1 MHNHMVVDTL
11 GTALAALSDPTR
23 RSIVDRL
30 TRGPAPVSELA
41 RPFAM
46 SQQAISKHV
55 AYLEHA
61 RLIRKR
67 RAGRQHLC
75 TLNPNALRAVAQ
87 WAEGYRR
94 VWEEN
99 FHRLDTLLDEMKAP
113 RKRTR
118 STKGDGS

>member
-1 MHNHMVVDTL
+1 MVVDTL
-11 GTALAALSDPTR
+11 GAALAALSDPTR

-41 RPFAM
+41 RPFAI

-61 RLIRKR
+61 HLIRKR

-75 TLNPNALRAVAQ
+75 ALNPHALRAIAQ

-94 VWEEN
+94 FWEGS
-99 FHRLDTLLDEMKAP
+99 FHRLDILLEEMKP
-113 RKRTR
+113 RRKRGRT
-118 STKGDGS
+118 TEGDGS

>member
-1 MHNHMVVDTL
+1 MVVDTL

-55 AYLEHA
+55 AYLERAH
-61 RLIRKR
+61 LIHKR

-75 TLNPNALRAVAQ
+75 ALNPHALRAVAQ

-99 FHRLDTLLDEMKAP
+99 FHRLDVLLDEMKTP
-113 RKRTR
+113 RKRAR